1 MKRGLFVLALGACV
15 PALGSTDAVV
25 SRPRILAVRAD
36 PAEAKPGARVTLTA
50 LVASPRGMVTA
61 PAIAWTFCTAPK
73 PLTEDNVVSSACL
86 DGSSSIPA
94 GDGAAIIAT
103 TPPAG
108 CSLFGPIAPP
118 GGARPRDPDVTGG
131 YYQPLR
137 ADLAGSDATFALLRI
152 ICDLANAPAASA
164 AAFAAAYR
172 PNQNPKLLPVVATVD
187 GAGVALSSIPA
198 GARVKLTASWPAASV
213 ETYAH
218 YDAASDT
225 VTSKRESMSLSWYA
239 TAGMLDTE
247 ATGRAED
254 DPATL
259 SNNTWT
265 AAPTAGTAFLW
276 IVLRD
281 SRGGVDYASYELTVV
296 GR

>member
-15 PALGSTDAVV
+15 PSLGSTDAVV
-25 SRPRILAVRAD
+25 SSPRILAVRAD
-36 PAEAKPGARVTLTA
+36 PAEAKPGASVTVTA
-50 LVASPRGMVTA
+50 LVASPGGTVMA
-61 PAIAWTFCTAPK
+61 PAIAWSFCTAPK

-94 GDGAAIIAT
+94 GDGAAIMAS
-103 TPPAG
+103 TPAVG
-108 CSLFGPIAPP
+108 CSLFGPIAPQ
-118 GGARPRDPDVTGG
+118 GGARPRDPDATGG

-137 ADLAGSDATFALLRI
+137 ADLAGSDAAFALLRI
-152 ICDLANAPAASA
+152 TCDLANAPAASA

-172 PNQNPKLLPVVATVD
+172 PNENPKLLPVSATVD
-187 GAGVALSSIPA
+187 GASVSLSSIPA
-198 GARVKLTASWPAASV
+198 GARVELTANWPAASV
-213 ETYAH
+213 ETYAY

-225 VTSKRESMSLSWYA
+225 ITSKRESMSLTWYV
-239 TAGMLDTE
+239 TAGTLDTE
-247 ATGRAED
+247 ATGRADD
-254 DPATL
+254 DPATS

-265 AAPTAGTAFLW
+265 APPTAEAAFLW

-296 GR
+296 R

>member
-1 MKRGLFVLALGACV
+1 MKRGLVVLALGACV

-25 SRPRILAVRAD
+25 SSPRILAVRAD
-36 PAEAKPGARVTLTA
+36 PAEAKPGASVTVTA
-50 LVASPRGMVTA
+50 LVASPGRTVMA
-61 PAIAWTFCTAPK
+61 PAIGWSFCTVPK

-86 DGSSSIPA
+86 DGSSPIQAGAGGTITAATPA
-94 GDGAAIIAT
+94 N
-103 TPPAG
+103 G
-108 CSLFGPIAPP
+108 CSLFGPIASP

-265 AAPTAGTAFLW
+265 APPTAEAAFLW

-296 GR
+296 R